1 MNFYPFHIGDYAS
14 ATRHLSWDEDAAYRR
29 LLDVYYTSEKA
40 LPLEL
45 RQVFRL
51 VVASTE
57 DQRAA
62 VESVLSEFFERT
74 EAGWINRRA
83 DSEILVMREKQEK
96 QREKANKRWH
106 KPEQERGNAP
116 AIPQHDESYATACDV
131 DAVAMP
137 PIPIPIP
144 TPTPTPIPTT
154 PPKGG
159 DARKRAPTRPDG
171 VSEQIWQDF
180 LAIRKAKRAPLTDT
194 ALEGIAREA
203 QKAGLTL
210 AEAIAY
216 CCEQGWQSFN
226 AGWYAERQGGKR
238 PGTGETEWQRSA
250 RERMQ
255 QFAPGVAAKAPSHQ
269 SRNVIDLE
277 MLDVPAIAS
286 R

>member
-40 LPLEL
+40 LPLEM

-51 VVASTE
+51 VVASSE
-57 DQRAA
+57 AQRTA
-62 VESVLSEFFERT
+62 VETVLGEFFEQT
-74 EAGWINRRA
+74 DAGWINRRA
-83 DSEILVMREKQEK
+83 DSEILVMREKQDK

-106 KPEQERGNAP
+106 KPEEVSGNASAMP
-116 AIPQHDESYATACDV
+116 RHETDDAAAQMR
-131 DAVAMP
+131 DAVAVP
-137 PIPIPIP
+137 PI
-144 TPTPTPIPTT
+144 PTPTPIPTT
-154 PPKGG
+154 PSKDGG
-159 DARKRAPTRPDG
+159 ARKRAPTRPDG